1 MDLRRAKVLL
11 VDDNPHSLD
20 LMAQVL
26 RGFRVAGTVPCR
38 SIAEARENFSTQA
51 FDLLIIDAEMP
62 EEDGISLTLE
72 VRSQPRLPNF
82 TAPIILVSAHTP
94 AEKVQRA
101 RDAGA
106 NLVVKKP
113 IAPAILLDRLEWL
126 ARETRDFVKADGY
139 CGPDRRYKNRPLP
152 SGQEE
157 RRAGA
162 LALTSDMDRKMSQDD
177 IDALFG

>member
-26 RGFRVAGTVPCR
+26 RGFRVGGAFSCR
-38 SIAEARENFSTQA
+38 SAEEARETIATQT
-51 FDLLIIDAEMP
+51 FDLLIIDSEMP
-62 EEDGISLTLE
+62 GDDGISLTRE
-72 VRSQPRLPNF
+72 VRSQPKSPNF
-82 TAPIILVSAHTP
+82 TAPIVLVSAYTP
-94 AEKVQRA
+94 FEKVVRA

-113 IAPAILLDRLEWL
+113 IAPAILLNRIEWL
-126 ARETRDFVKADGY
+126 ARETRDFVTADGY
-139 CGPDRRYKNRPLP
+139 CGPDRRYKNMPLAK
-152 SGQEE
+152 GQPE